1 MLEFWRDIQTAN
13 GPIYLKL
20 NHLAEETILEIERV
34 LHGTER
40 PSRGRFHEGR
50 GLNYRD
56 RMVEM
61 HVSEI
66 GFCSG
71 HSASG
76 VWINERGETTVPGLY
91 AAGDMGSVP
100 HNYLLGAMTY
110 GTICA
115 ENALEYIG
123 GAGEPGVDEGQCEGE
138 RERIFPPTH
147 QRNGLPHHQV
157 EDKNRRAGKDDLEPP
172 KGTTKIENG

>member
-100 HNYLLGAMTY
+100 HNYLLGAMTSR
-110 GTICA
+110 TICA
-115 ENALEYIG
+115 QNALEYIG
-123 GAGEPGVDEGQCEGE
+123 GAGGAGGDV
-138 RERIFPPTH
+138 
-147 QRNGLPHHQV
+147 
-157 EDKNRRAGKDDLEPP
+157 RAGRAGADRAVPASPP
-172 KGTTKIENG
+172 